1 MSRLSPD
8 EVILGLLQAAPAHG
22 YELLERFRDP
32 AHLGRIWNMSTSQ
45 IYAVLKRLESE
56 GAIVG
61 QPIPQPD
68 APARTEY
75 HITTQGKDSLAA
87 WLADSH
93 PPISIHRIR
102 VVFLSR
108 LYIATLL
115 GQPTDGIIERQLSVC
130 VAQFEKVRASLRT
143 SRSPVEKLTL
153 EYVAGQ
159 LDSAIQWLKHC
170 REYPL
175 IIPDQT
181 NAHSS
186 SQAAG
191 LPSKQ

>member
-45 IYAVLKRLESE
+45 IYAVLKRLEGE
-56 GAIVG
+56 GSIRG

-68 APARTEY
+68 APARIEY
-75 HITTQGKDSLAA
+75 HITSQGKNLLAA
-87 WLADSH
+87 WLAEAH

-115 GQPTDGIIERQLSVC
+115 GRPTDGIVERQKTVC
-130 VAQFEKVRASLRT
+130 EVQLQKVRASFRG
-143 SRSPVEKLTL
+143 SSYSVETLTL
-153 EYVAGQ
+153 DFVAGQ
-159 LDSAIQWLKHC
+159 LESAIDWLTHC
-170 REYPL
+170 RETPL
-175 IIPDQT
+175 VIPE
-181 NAHSS
+181 
-186 SQAAG
+186 
-191 LPSKQ
+191 

>member
-115 GQPTDGIIERQLSVC
+115 GQPTDVIIERQLSVC
-130 VAQFEKVRASLRT
+130 VAQLEKN
-143 SRSPVEKLTL
+143 PGK
-153 EYVAGQ
+153 
-159 LDSAIQWLKHC
+159 
-170 REYPL
+170 P
-175 IIPDQT
+175 
-181 NAHSS
+181 AH
-186 SQAAG
+186 
-191 LPSKQ
+191 LPFPGGKTDFGICGGTTGFGNPMAEALP